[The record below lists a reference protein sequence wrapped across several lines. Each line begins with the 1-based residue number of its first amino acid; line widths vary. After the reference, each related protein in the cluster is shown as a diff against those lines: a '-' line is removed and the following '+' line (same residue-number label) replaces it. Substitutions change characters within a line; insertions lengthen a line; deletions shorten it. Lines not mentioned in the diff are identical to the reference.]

1 MLNEKILIRSS
12 IWLGFGSIAHNF
24 LIFILI
30 IILARFGRASEL
42 GIFYTLLHI
51 FFNVTSSAN
60 TLINTMYMKHLRKF
74 AAKKKIEKFREMMSS
89 SITTSIVY
97 SFFAMII
104 FLIMAKFLFLTS
116 SGRGNWFLYTAPLI
130 LAIPF
135 QILSSRIGSSL
146 LLLEKF
152 KEVVFLQKILSAV
165 LRLGLV
171 IIFLIVFQFG
181 LYGTIISQSI
191 AIIALGFSALF
202 LVKKVIPDF
211 KFKKFELI
219 NIKKPSNIGLSIA
232 FSGTILKSIDLI
244 TVALLLGFRSL
255 GHYISVLFLPSLI
268 FTISTSFFTMFYQV
282 ASVAKMRGKDISKST
297 QLVTKWMLIIVI
309 ILAFFVIHFADE
321 IVFNL
326 LGHKFDISE
335 TTVLLLSL
343 AFSLKAIS
351 FIANDVL
358 FAFKYY
364 MEGSLINVIS
374 AVVFVSTVVFT
385 YKNGTF
391 GIAQAFLFSSLI
403 EFLLREFYQYKKTGI
418 FPINRDVIKVILG
431 GGIAGFASYFIPNSI
446 FSYIL
451 FLMLFL
457 FFLIITKTLRKKG
470 LFYHV

>member
-42 GIFYTLLHI
+42 GIFYTLLRI

-255 GHYISVLFLPSLI
+255 GHSISVLF
-268 FTISTSFFTMFYQV
+268 
-282 ASVAKMRGKDISKST
+282 
-297 QLVTKWMLIIVI
+297 
-309 ILAFFVIHFADE
+309 
-321 IVFNL
+321 
-326 LGHKFDISE
+326 
-335 TTVLLLSL
+335 LSL